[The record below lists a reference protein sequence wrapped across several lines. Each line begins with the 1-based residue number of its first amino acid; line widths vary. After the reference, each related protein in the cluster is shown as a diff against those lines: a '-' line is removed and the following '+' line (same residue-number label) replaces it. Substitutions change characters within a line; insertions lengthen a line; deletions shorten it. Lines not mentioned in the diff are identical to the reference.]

1 MWYNDNLLYDVSYI
15 TKQVVPSVECGYP
28 YDYQLYQV
36 YPDKDGYEVVAPLP
50 LEVKFT
56 YNGAAKYVAIQI
68 SKCNP
73 IGENSSVD
81 SDCNDGTLPE
91 KRDWL
96 LRIKISLIQPD
107 PIGPSLGTLDF
118 PAQIT
123 DPCLADEV
131 KFTNVAAGPIQYTI
145 RNNAVV

>member
-1 MWYNDNLLYDVSYI
+1 MILRGKLIYNGKLVDTRNEPFTVVITSCWANIDLSLITLPSIQNMWYNDNLLYDVSYI

-91 KRDWL
+91 
-96 LRIKISLIQPD
+96 
-107 PIGPSLGTLDF
+107 
-118 PAQIT
+118 
-123 DPCLADEV
+123 E
-131 KFTNVAAGPIQYTI
+131 
-145 RNNAVV
+145 RNW